1 MLHESLKVG
10 DTVRPIRG
18 GPLMEVEGF
27 EPLEVQGK
35 TDKRGLVK
43 CVVIYT
49 DNREDSEKERNKI
62 PRLFL
67 DKWRRKARKAA

>member
-1 MLHESLKVG
+1 MLLESLKVG
-10 DTVRPIRG
+10 DTVRPVRG

-27 EPLEVQGK
+27 EPFEFRGK

-49 DNREDSEKERNKI
+49 DDRKDSEKERNKI
-62 PRLFL
+62 PRFLL